1 MLIYWRV
8 NSACTRPFALSRTRL
23 RQLPAFA
30 LLSLLQ
36 FFPNVAGAVTL
47 PEERADALYHRYD
60 GDNVTIDGPSLLVRK
75 NFKETVSVSANYYV
89 DNVSSASIDVVT
101 SGASEYS
108 ERREEVSVSGE
119 YLYGKSIFSA
129 GYTNSDESDYE
140 ADTYYFSASQDFFG
154 DLTNVT
160 FGYARGDD
168 EVRQNGNDDF
178 VEEIERNA
186 YRVGISQVL
195 SPRLLMALNYEA
207 ITDEGYLNNPYR
219 VYRYLTDPLD
229 PSAGF
234 QQATEVYPDTRT
246 SDAAGLK
253 FLYHMPWRGALGTSY
268 RYFTDDWGIDAHT
281 AEIGYTHTF
290 GPHWIAELRYRY
302 YEQGQA
308 DFYSDLFQ
316 FASQDEKDF
325 RARDK
330 ELSEMSSQTVSLY
343 VNYER
348 KIGFGPMDKVGVSL
362 QYDFIMLDYDNFS
375 DLRDTEALPGEEKL
389 FDMDADVIKVLFTLW
404 Y

>member
-8 NSACTRPFALSRTRL
+8 NSACAHLFALSRTHL
-23 RQLPAFA
+23 GNLPTLTLVCGA
-30 LLSLLQ
+30 LLL
-36 FFPNVAGAVTL
+36 PTAAGAVTL

-60 GDNVTIDGPSLLVRK
+60 GDGVTIDGPSLLLRK
-75 NFKETVSVSANYYV
+75 NFKETVSVAANYYI

-101 SGASEYS
+101 SGASEYT
-108 ERREEVSVSGE
+108 ERREEVSLSGE

-129 GYTNSDESDYE
+129 GYTNSDESDYT
-140 ADTYYFSASQDFFG
+140 ANTYYFSASQDFFG
-154 DLTNVT
+154 DLTNIT

-178 VEEIERNA
+178 AEEIERNA

-219 VYRYLTDPLD
+219 VYRHLTDPLD

-234 QQATEVYPDTRT
+234 RQATEVYPNTRT

-253 FLYHMPWRGALGTSY
+253 FLYHMPWRGSLGTGY
-268 RYFTDDWGIDAHT
+268 RYFTDDWGIEAHT

-290 GPHWIAELRYRY
+290 GSHWIAELRYRY
-302 YEQGQA
+302 YEQGAA
-308 DFYSDLFQ
+308 DFYDDLFL
-316 FASQDEKDF
+316 FPSQDENDY

-330 ELSEMSSQTVSLY
+330 ELSDMSSQTVSLY

-348 KIGFGPMDKVGVSL
+348 KVGFGPMDKLGVSL

-375 DLRDTEALPGEEKL
+375 DLRDTEALPGEERL

>member
-1 MLIYWRV
+1 MAV
-8 NSACTRPFALSRTRL
+8 TRHLAWLL
-23 RQLPAFA
+23 LLLPLA
-30 LLSLLQ
+30 
-36 FFPNVAGAVTL
+36 AGAVTL

-60 GDNVTIDGPSLLVRK
+60 GDGVTIDGPSLLVRK
-75 NFKETVSVSANYYV
+75 NFKETVSVSAGYYV

-108 ERREEVSVSGE
+108 ERREEVSIGGE

-129 GYTNSDESDYE
+129 GYTNSDESDYT

-154 DLTNVT
+154 DLTNIT

-195 SPRLLMALNYEA
+195 SPRLLMAFNYEA

-219 VYRYLTDPLD
+219 VYRYLTNPLD

-234 QQATEVYPDTRT
+234 QQATEVYPNTRT

-253 FLYHMPWRGALGTSY
+253 FLYHMPWRGSLGTGY

-290 GPHWIAELRYRY
+290 GSHWIAELRYRY
-302 YEQGQA
+302 YEQGAA
-308 DFYSDLFQ
+308 DFFSDLFL
-316 FASQDEKDF
+316 FPSQDENDY

-348 KIGFGPMDKVGVSL
+348 KIGFGPMDKLGVSL
-362 QYDFIMLDYDNFS
+362 QYDFLMLDYDNFS
-375 DLRDTEALPGEEKL
+375 DLRDTEALPGEERL
-389 FDMDADVIKVLFTLW
+389 FDMDADVIKVLFTVW

>member
-1 MLIYWRV
+1 MAVI
-8 NSACTRPFALSRTRL
+8 RPRSKLAAAALCV
-23 RQLPAFA
+23 AA
-30 LLSLLQ
+30 LLLPLA
-36 FFPNVAGAVTL
+36 AGAVTL

-60 GDNVTIDGPSLLVRK
+60 GDGVTIDGPSVLVRK
-75 NFKETVSVSANYYV
+75 NFKETVSVAANYYV

-101 SGASEYS
+101 SGASEYN
-108 ERREEVSVSGE
+108 ERREEVSLSGE

-129 GYTNSDESDYE
+129 GYTNSDESDYT

-154 DLTNVT
+154 DLTNIT

-195 SPRLLMALNYEA
+195 TPRLLMALNYEA

-253 FLYHMPWRGALGTSY
+253 FLYHMPWRGSLGTGY

-290 GPHWIAELRYRY
+290 GSHWIAELRYRY
-302 YEQGQA
+302 YTQGAA
-308 DFYSDLFQ
+308 DFYSDLFL
-316 FASQDEKDF
+316 FPSQDENDY

-330 ELSEMSSQTVSLY
+330 ELSDMSSQTVSLY

-348 KIGFGPMDKVGVSL
+348 KVGFGPMDKLGISL
-362 QYDFIMLDYDNFS
+362 QYDFIMLEYDNFS
-375 DLRDTEALPGEEKL
+375 DLRDTEALPGEERL

>member
-1 MLIYWRV
+1 MRSDQEAAAV
-8 NSACTRPFALSRTRL
+8 AVTKRL
-23 RQLPAFA
+23 LP
-30 LLSLLQ
+30 LLLLLPIAAQ
-36 FFPNVAGAVTL
+36 AVTL
-47 PEERADALYHRYD
+47 PEERADAMYHRYD
-60 GDNVTIDGPSLLVRK
+60 GDGVTVDGPSLLLRK
-75 NFKETVSVSANYYV
+75 NFKETVSFSGNYYV

-108 ERREEVSVSGE
+108 EQRTQYSISSD

-129 GYTNSDESDYE
+129 GYTNSDESDYT

-178 VEEIERNA
+178 FEEIERNF

-195 SPRLLMALNYEA
+195 APNLLGAFNYEA

-219 VYRYLTDPLD
+219 VYRYLTNPLD
-229 PSAGF
+229 PAQGF

-246 SDAAGLK
+246 SDAAGIKL
-253 FLYHMPWRGALGTSY
+253 LYHMPWRASLGGSY

-281 AEIGYTHTF
+281 GEINYTHTF
-290 GPHWIAELRYRY
+290 GPHWIAEVKYRY
-302 YEQGQA
+302 YDQSQA
-308 DFYSDLFQ
+308 DFYGDLFL
-316 FASQDEKDF
+316 FPSQDENDY

-330 ELSEMSSQTVSLY
+330 ELSDMSSQTISLY
-343 VNYER
+343 ISYER
-348 KIGFGPMDKVGVSL
+348 KIGWGPMDKVALTV
-362 QYDFIMLDYDNFS
+362 QYDYIDLEYDNFS
-375 DLRDTEALPGEEKL
+375 DLRDTEALPGEESL
-389 FDMDADVIKVLFTLW
+389 FSMDADVFKALFTIW

>member
-1 MLIYWRV
+1 V
-8 NSACTRPFALSRTRL
+8 
-23 RQLPAFA
+23 AFF
-30 LLSLLQ
+30 SN
-36 FFPNVAGAVTL
+36 FAGAVTL

-60 GDNVTIDGPSLLVRK
+60 GDGVTIDGPSVLVRK
-75 NFKETVSVSANYYV
+75 NFKETVSVAANYYV

-101 SGASEYS
+101 SGASEYN
-108 ERREEVSVSGE
+108 ERREEVSLSGE

-129 GYTNSDESDYE
+129 GYTNSDESDYT

-154 DLTNVT
+154 DLTNIT

-195 SPRLLMALNYEA
+195 TPRLLMALNYEA

-253 FLYHMPWRGALGTSY
+253 FLYHMPWRGSLGTGY

-290 GPHWIAELRYRY
+290 GSHWIAELRYRY
-302 YEQGQA
+302 YTQGAA
-308 DFYSDLFQ
+308 DFYSDLFL
-316 FASQDEKDF
+316 FPSQDEKDF

-330 ELSEMSSQTVSLY
+330 ELSDMSSQTVSLY

-348 KIGFGPMDKVGVSL
+348 KIGFGPMDKLGISL
-362 QYDFIMLDYDNFS
+362 QYDFIMLEYDNFS
-375 DLRDTEALPGEEKL
+375 DLRDTEALPGEERL

>member
-1 MLIYWRV
+1 MAV
-8 NSACTRPFALSRTRL
+8 TSPRTHLGRL
-23 RQLPAFA
+23 PVPLA
-30 LLSLLQ
+30 LLVLWLL
-36 FFPNVAGAVTL
+36 PMAAGAVTL
-47 PEERADALYHRYD
+47 PEERADALYHRYE

-75 NFKETVSVSANYYV
+75 NFKETVSVSGNFYV

-129 GYTNSDESDYE
+129 GYTNSDESDYT

-154 DLTNVT
+154 DLTNIT

-186 YRVGISQVL
+186 YRIGISQVL
-195 SPRLLMALNYEA
+195 SPRLLMAFNYEA

-234 QQATEVYPDTRT
+234 QQATEVYPNTRT

-253 FLYHMPWRGALGTSY
+253 FLYHMPWRGSLGTGY
-268 RYFTDDWGIDAHT
+268 RYFTRRLGHRGSYRGDRLHPYLWQSLDSRS
-281 AEIGYTHTF
+281 EV
-290 GPHWIAELRYRY
+290 PLLRTGCR
-302 YEQGQA
+302 
-308 DFYSDLFQ
+308 
-316 FASQDEKDF
+316 
-325 RARDK
+325 
-330 ELSEMSSQTVSLY
+330 
-343 VNYER
+343 
-348 KIGFGPMDKVGVSL
+348 
-362 QYDFIMLDYDNFS
+362 
-375 DLRDTEALPGEEKL
+375 
-389 FDMDADVIKVLFTLW
+389 
-404 Y
+404 

>member
-1 MLIYWRV
+1 MRWDPEAV
-8 NSACTRPFALSRTRL
+8 AVAVTSPRTHLGNLQVFR
-23 RQLPAFA
+23 A
-30 LLSLLQ
+30 LQ
-36 FFPNVAGAVTL
+36 FLLLLLPMVAGAVTL
-47 PEERADALYHRYD
+47 PEERADALYHRYE

-75 NFKETVSVSANYYV
+75 NFKETVSISGNFYV

-129 GYTNSDESDYE
+129 GYTNSDESDYT

-154 DLTNVT
+154 DLTNIT

-195 SPRLLMALNYEA
+195 SPRLLMAFNYEA

-229 PSAGF
+229 PGAGY
-234 QQATEVYPDTRT
+234 QQATEVYPQTRT
-246 SDAAGLK
+246 SDAAGIK
-253 FLYHMPWRGALGTSY
+253 FLYHMPWRGSLGTGY

-290 GPHWIAELRYRY
+290 GSHWIAEAKYRY
-302 YEQGQA
+302 YEQGAA
-308 DFYSDLFQ
+308 DFYGDLFQ

-343 VNYER
+343 LSYER
-348 KIGFGPMDKVGVSL
+348 KIGFGPLDKLGLSL
-362 QYDFIMLDYDNFS
+362 QYDYIMLDYDNFS
-375 DLRDTEALPGEEKL
+375 DLRDTEALPGEERL
-389 FDMDADVIKVLFTLW
+389 FDMNASVIKALFTVW